1 MNIPVQDLPAFV
13 RVLESAGQLKR
24 IPVEVDPSLEITEI
38 ATRVVKSGG
47 PALLFEKVKG
57 SSYPVAINLFGSE
70 KRMELALGR
79 HPAEIG
85 EELFRAAESF
95 MPPTLGAFWRHRNLL
110 WRATKMAPRLVDQG
124 PVMEISETP
133 DLDTLPILTCWPKD
147 GGRFF
152 TLPLVI
158 TVNPSGKTNVGMYRL
173 HTFDKTRTGM
183 HIQIERGGGA
193 HYAEWEALNK
203 PMPVAVVLGGD
214 PITIL
219 SSILP
224 LPENMD
230 ELAFASFLRGKRV
243 PLVQL
248 SNGVR
253 APADAEF
260 VFEGF
265 VPPGERRM
273 EGPFGDHFGH
283 YSHAAPYPVFHIQKV
298 HRRTQIRFIP
308 PRLWVFPPQEDKF
321 MGNAVNEMLIPLL
334 KAMRPELTDLW
345 TYQEAGFHN
354 LAVASV
360 KTALRQRGR

>member
-1 MNIPVQDLPAFV
+1 MSRPFDDLPSFV
-13 RVLESAGQLKR
+13 LALEKAGQLKR
-24 IPVEVDPSLEITEI
+24 ISVEVDPALEITEI
-38 ATRVVKSGG
+38 VTRVVKAGG

-57 SSYPVAINLFGSE
+57 SPYPLAINLFGSAR
-70 KRMELALGR
+70 RMEMALGR
-79 HPAEIG
+79 PPAEIG
-85 EELFRAAESF
+85 EELHRAAEDF
-95 MPPTLGAFWRHRNLL
+95 FPPSLSALWRHKGLL
-110 WRATKMAPRLVDQG
+110 ARAAKMAPRRVSTG
-124 PVMEISETP
+124 PVTEVTETP

-158 TVNPSGKTNVGMYRL
+158 TQNPAGKANVGMYRL
-173 HTFDKTRTGM
+173 HTFDKTTTGM
-183 HIQIERGGGA
+183 HMQIERGGGA
-193 HYAEWEALNK
+193 HYAEWESLNK

-260 VFEGF
+260 ILEGF

-298 HRRTQIRFIP
+298 HRRHNPDLSRHGCGYSP
-308 PRLWVFPPQEDKF
+308 PRRQVHGERRERD
-321 MGNAVNEMLIPLL
+321 VNSPTQSH
-334 KAMRPELTDLW
+334 APRTG
-345 TYQEAGFHN
+345 GF
-354 LAVASV
+354 VDVSRSGV
-360 KTALRQRGR
+360 SQFGGGVG